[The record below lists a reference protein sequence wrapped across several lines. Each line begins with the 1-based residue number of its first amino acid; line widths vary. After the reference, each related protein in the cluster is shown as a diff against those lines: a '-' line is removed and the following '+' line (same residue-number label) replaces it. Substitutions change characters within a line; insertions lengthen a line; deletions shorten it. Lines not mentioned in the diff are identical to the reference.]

1 MLLGVESTKSSVND
15 SPAFAHRPFPL
26 LFPAMLPDIRVFVN
40 SGLVDVPAGSA
51 VRDAVRRFDPALGNR
66 VIAGTA
72 YVTDGRGI
80 EVDPD
85 QVLAS
90 GAILR
95 VVVRARRGSNADA

>member
-1 MLLGVESTKSSVND
+1 MEADQWQSL
-15 SPAFAHRPFPL
+15 PAMFFAQAARMGSRPFL
-26 LFPAMLPDIRVFVN
+26 WSKR
-40 SGLVDVPAGSA
+40 AGRWQARSYEEVA
-51 VRDAVRRFDPALGNR
+51 EAVRRFDPALGDR
-66 VIAGTA
+66 VIAGEA

-85 QVLAS
+85 QTLAS